1 MSETDWDLHSDDSEE
16 NEASAHSLG
25 VMKKMPVVNEY
36 GSISMFY
43 EGCDNVTMKSENSSC
58 SLGAEI
64 IFRCHPDFDKGH

>member
-16 NEASAHSLG
+16 NEASARSLG
-25 VMKKMPVVNEY
+25 VMKKRPVVNED

-43 EGCDNVTMKSENSSC
+43 EGGDNVTMKSENSSC

-64 IFRCHPDFDKGH
+64 SFRCHPDFDEGH